1 MSKLNGVYV
10 VMTTPFKKDGSI
22 DFEGVKQNIEYYI
35 DSGVHGILIA
45 GATGEFGVMSV
56 AERKTLA
63 EFALDQ
69 INGRIPAV
77 VGAITARAEETIEI
91 SNHAAVHGAVGVMIL
106 PPPGAG
112 LSEEEIFQ
120 FYKQVNDN
128 INTSIMIYNNPGS
141 AGVDIEID
149 LLCRLAE
156 LDKVVCVKESSGD
169 IKRITEIRG
178 RLGDKIDV
186 FCGWEDMA
194 WESFMAGANGWVCVC
209 ANFAPRMAV
218 ELFDKTAVEKD
229 HQAGLAV
236 YEKLLPSLRV
246 LESGKLIQA
255 TKTFQNARDIKGGH
269 SRLPRLPLSDA
280 EVKEVIRVVETTGI
294 N

>member
-1 MSKLNGVYV
+1 
-10 VMTTPFKKDGSI
+10 
-22 DFEGVKQNIEYYI
+22 
-35 DSGVHGILIA
+35 
-45 GATGEFGVMSV
+45 
-56 AERKTLA
+56 
-63 EFALDQ
+63 
-69 INGRIPAV
+69 
-77 VGAITARAEETIEI
+77 
-91 SNHAAVHGAVGVMIL
+91 MIL

-112 LSEEEIFQ
+112 LDEEEIFQ

-156 LDKVVCVKESSGD
+156 LDKVDCVKESTGD
-169 IKRITEIRG
+169 IKRISLIRD
-178 RLGDKIDV
+178 RLGDKIGV
-186 FCGWEDMA
+186 FCGWEDMS

-218 ELFDKTAVEKD
+218 DLFNQTAVNKD
-229 HQAGLAV
+229 HQAGWDV
-236 YEKLLPSLRV
+236 YRKLLPSLRF

-255 TKTFQNARDIKGGH
+255 TKAFQNARDIKGGH
-269 SRLPRLPLSDA
+269 SRSPRLPLSA
-280 EVKEVIRVVETTGI
+280 EEVKEVLTIVETTGI

>member
-10 VMTTPFKKDGSI
+10 VMTTPFKKDGSF
-22 DFEGVKQNIEYYI
+22 DFEGIEQNIEYFI

-45 GATGEFGVMSV
+45 GATGEFGVMTVS
-56 AERKTLA
+56 ERKTLA
-63 EFALDQ
+63 EFALAR
-69 INGRIPAV
+69 INRRVPAI
-77 VGAITARAEETIEI
+77 VGAISARAEDTIEL
-91 SNHAAVHGAVGVMIL
+91 SNHAAEHGAEGVMIL

-112 LSEEEIFQ
+112 LCEEEIFQ

-156 LDKVVCVKESSGD
+156 LDKVDCVKESSGD

-178 RLGDKIDV
+178 RLGNKIGV

-218 ELFDKTAVEKD
+218 ELFDKTAIEKD
-229 HQAGLAV
+229 HQAGLSV

-255 TKTFQNARDIKGGH
+255 TKAFQNARDIKGGY
-269 SRLPRLPLSDA
+269 SRLPRLPLNEE
-280 EVKEVIRVVETTGI
+280 EVKEVIQVVETTGI

>member
-1 MSKLNGVYV
+1 MNKLSGVYV
-10 VMTTPFKKDGSI
+10 VMTTPFKKDGSF
-22 DFEGVKQNIEYYI
+22 DFEGVEHNIEYFI

-45 GATGEFGVMSV
+45 GATGEFGVMSL
-56 AERKTLA
+56 AERKTLT
-63 EFALDQ
+63 EFALAR
-69 INGRIPAV
+69 INGRVPAV
-77 VGAITARAEETIEI
+77 VGAISAQAEDTIEI
-91 SNHAAVHGAVGVMIL
+91 ANHAAKHGAEGVMIL

-112 LSEEEIFQ
+112 LDDEEIFQ

-128 INTSIMIYNNPGS
+128 INTAIMVYNNPGS
-141 AGVDIEID
+141 AGVDIGID

-156 LDKVVCVKESSGD
+156 LENVDCVKESTGD

-178 RLGDKIDV
+178 RLGNRLGV

-194 WESFMAGANGWVCVC
+194 WESFMAGASGWVCVC

-218 ELFDKTAVEKD
+218 DLFNKTAIEKD
-229 HQAGLAV
+229 HVAGLEI
-236 YEKLLPSLRV
+236 YQRLLPSLRV

-255 TKTFQNARDIKGGH
+255 TKAFQNARDIKGGY
-269 SRLPRLPLSDA
+269 SRLPRLPLSPEA
-280 EVKEVIRVVETTGI
+280 EKEILDVIEATKI